1 MDEHAD
7 GAQRGMTVQLEH
19 TTCKD
24 ADGAH
29 QNAMDDNANG
39 ALSMQ
44 GSTDR

>member
-1 MDEHAD
+1 MDD
-7 GAQRGMTVQLEH
+7 I
-19 TTCKD
+19 